1 MACREG
7 WYDCWRKHWGVIGL
21 DMWTPSMAE
30 SVVFREWWE
39 VFVSERE
46 SGVHT
51 GEIGL
56 MGDDVGDSRSTPQLG

>member
-1 MACREG
+1 
-7 WYDCWRKHWGVIGL
+7 
-21 DMWTPSMAE
+21 MWTPSMAE

>member
-1 MACREG
+1 MDTIHGRERRVPRMVG
-7 WYDCWRKHWGVIGL
+7 
-21 DMWTPSMAE
+21 
-30 SVVFREWWE
+30 E